1 MRYRLL
7 GRTGL
12 RVSEVFLGAM
22 TFGEAGFGASREES
36 GRILDVYAEAGGN
49 VVDTAN
55 FYAGGQS
62 ESLLGELLEG
72 RRDRF
77 VVATKYT
84 VSRDGTDPNAAGSH
98 RKNLTLSLEES
109 LRRLR
114 TDYLDLY
121 WVNLWDR
128 HTPIEETMRA
138 LDDAVRAGKILYVGI
153 SDAPAWIVA
162 QANTLAELRGWTPFA
177 ALQAP
182 YNLLNRDIERELLPM
197 AEAFGLT
204 VAAWGPLA
212 HGVLS
217 GKFTRPQGPQGS
229 TRIAP
234 GSLGAHEHAAA
245 RAVQEVAD
253 DVGSTPAQVA
263 IAWARARSRAV
274 HPILGART
282 AEQLQ
287 DTLSALDL
295 VLRDEAL
302 RSLEEATDFTL
313 GFPGD
318 FLAEAGPPA
327 VFGEA
332 FARLDGRRLP

>member
-22 TFGEAGFGASREES
+22 TFGEAGFGTSGQES
-36 GRILDVYAEAGGN
+36 GRILDVYAKAGGN

-55 FYAGGQS
+55 FYADGQS
-62 ESLLGELLEG
+62 ESLLGALLEG

-121 WVNLWDR
+121 WVHLWDR

-162 QANTLAELRGWTPFA
+162 QANTLAEIRGWTPFA

-217 GKFTRPQGPQGS
+217 GKFTRPRGPQES

-234 GSLGAHEHAAA
+234 GSLGAREHAAA
-245 RAVQEVAD
+245 RAVQEVAG
-253 DVGSTPAQVA
+253 DVGATPAQVA

-282 AEQLQ
+282 SEQLQ

-295 VLRDEAL
+295 VLPDEAL
-302 RSLEEATDFTL
+302 RRLEEATDFTL

-318 FLAEAGPPA
+318 FLAEAGQA

-332 FARLDGRRLP
+332 SARLDGR

>member
-1 MRYRLL
+1 
-7 GRTGL
+7 
-12 RVSEVFLGAM
+12 
-22 TFGEAGFGASREES
+22 
-36 GRILDVYAEAGGN
+36 
-49 VVDTAN
+49 
-55 FYAGGQS
+55 
-62 ESLLGELLEG
+62 
-72 RRDRF
+72 
-77 VVATKYT
+77 
-84 VSRDGTDPNAAGSH
+84 
-98 RKNLTLSLEES
+98 
-109 LRRLR
+109 
-114 TDYLDLY
+114 
-121 WVNLWDR
+121 
-128 HTPIEETMRA
+128 MRA
-138 LDDAVRAGKILYVGI
+138 LDDAVRTGKILYAGI

-234 GSLGAHEHAAA
+234 GSLGAREHAAA
-245 RAVQEVAD
+245 RAVQQVAD

-263 IAWARARSRAV
+263 ITWTRARSRAV

-287 DTLSALDL
+287 DTLSALNL
-295 VLRDEAL
+295 VLPDQAL
-302 RSLEEATDFTL
+302 RSLEAATDFTL

-318 FLAEAGPPA
+318 FLAEAGPA
-327 VFGEA
+327 VFGGEIMISLRGSWRA
-332 FARLDGRRLP
+332 ATTPTPTARPWVVSVSATSTHLVGVLKPLRAPKPRGHELPGIVTSKCPRSIGTMLLVCS

>member
-1 MRYRLL
+1 VCPA
-7 GRTGL
+7 
-12 RVSEVFLGAM
+12 VS
-22 TFGEAGFGASREES
+22 T
-36 GRILDVYAEAGGN
+36 
-49 VVDTAN
+49 
-55 FYAGGQS
+55 
-62 ESLLGELLEG
+62 
-72 RRDRF
+72 
-77 VVATKYT
+77 
-84 VSRDGTDPNAAGSH
+84 TDPHKTH
-98 RKNLTLSLEES
+98 RHDRNRVHAPANTLNSACACDGHGHD
-109 LRRLR
+109 RLGLA

-121 WVNLWDR
+121 WVHLWDR

-162 QANTLAELRGWTPFA
+162 QANTLAELHGWTPFA

-217 GKFTRPQGPQGS
+217 GKFTRPQGPQES

-234 GSLGAHEHAAA
+234 GSLGAREHAAA
-245 RAVQEVAD
+245 RAVQEVAG
-253 DVGSTPAQVA
+253 DVGATPAQVA
-263 IAWARARSRAV
+263 IAWTRARSRAV

-295 VLRDEAL
+295 ALTDETLR
-302 RSLEEATDFTL
+302 RLEEATDFTL

-318 FLAEAGPPA
+318 FLAEAGQA

-332 FARLDGRRLP
+332 SARLDGRRLP